1 MEKLMKLVST
11 MMWYG
16 GPSEELYAKNI
27 DDGAC
32 SLRDS
37 QSSGKLS
44 SAQRLPGARRGQ
56 AGGGG
61 LHVADV
67 LLLLRLL
74 VHLPLPAPQP
84 SARGAQRRRRERERE
99 RAERAESEEA
109 GRT

>member
-1 MEKLMKLVST
+1 MKLVST

-56 AGGGG
+56 ARGGS
-61 LHVADV
+61 LHVAD
-67 LLLLRLL
+67 LLLFLLLL

-84 SARGAQRRRRERERE
+84 SARGAQRRRQRRRRQRR
-99 RAERAESEEA
+99 RAERAESEQA